1 MSILAMTLFTI
12 FEVLLVGGVLM
23 IIPRVTRRG
32 LLFGVY
38 VGEDHSTGPE
48 AAALRRGYYAGI
60 ASTMAFAIAV
70 VMVLVGRFGIP
81 LAGFTTLLVLIGF
94 IVSYLKAHAGARRM
108 ARPGEPIAAVASLA
122 PQPSRRLI
130 LPAVALLVGIAGGLF
145 SISYAWVHYDRLP
158 EQVPIH
164 FGITGSP
171 DAWGEKSIAAVF
183 LVPFATLLMGGIAGA
198 AALLVANAKM
208 AIRRDDGGVSLRAQ
222 ERFRTAMTRLI
233 SSVGLILTVMMVETS
248 TIPIRVALGQASGM
262 HAVVML
268 TLAAG
273 LVAVLGAMIY
283 IALRY
288 GQGGAALE
296 VAAAGAP
303 LTDGL
308 ADNRRWRLG
317 MLYVNRDDP
326 SIMVESRFGI
336 GYTINLGH
344 WKGIAL
350 LAMMIAVP
358 LLLLIIAIVAIR

>member
-38 VGEDHSTGPE
+38 VGEDHSCGTE
-48 AAALRRGYYAGI
+48 ADALRRGYYAGI
-60 ASTMAFAIAV
+60 ASTMAIAIVA
-70 VMVLVGRFGIP
+70 VMVLVGGFGIP
-81 LAGFTTLLVLIGF
+81 LAGFTTLVVLVGF
-94 IVSYLKAHAGARRM
+94 VITYLKAHAGALRM
-108 ARPGEPIAAVASLA
+108 AGPGGPVAAVAPLA

-130 LPAVALLVGIAGGLF
+130 LPAVALLAGLAGGLF
-145 SISYAWVHYDRLP
+145 SISYAWAHYDRLP
-158 EQVPIH
+158 EQFPIH

-171 DAWGEKSIAAVF
+171 DAWGETSIAAVF
-183 LVPFATLLMGGIAGA
+183 LAPFATLLMGGIVGA

-222 ERFRTAMTRLI
+222 ERFRTAMTRVLSI
-233 SSVGLILTVMMVETS
+233 VGLIVTAMMVEISIT
-248 TIPIRVALGQASGM
+248 PIQVALGETTGM
-262 HAVVML
+262 SVALML
-268 TLAAG
+268 SLVAG
-273 LVAVLGAMIY
+273 LLAVLGAMIY

-308 ADNRRWRLG
+308 ADNRHWRFG

-344 WKGIAL
+344 WKGITL

-358 LLLLIIAIVAIR
+358 LLLVVIAIVAIR